1 MSAKTGQSEGE
12 QRKAHEFEPKSET
25 NVRSK
30 PSRPQR
36 TSRLVVYSKRAQ
48 SRSTLDCRRRSTF
61 AYHLDD
67 LRGEAACDSWTPR
80 AASLT
85 GLAGLLKL
93 THDKHYLKTS

>member
-1 MSAKTGQSEGE
+1 MNLS
-12 QRKAHEFEPKSET
+12 
-25 NVRSK
+25 
-30 PSRPQR
+30 PSQKR
-36 TSRLVVYSKRAQ
+36 TSGPSPHVHKEPPVLLCIPSALSR
-48 SRSTLDCRRRSTF
+48 RSTLDCRRRSTF